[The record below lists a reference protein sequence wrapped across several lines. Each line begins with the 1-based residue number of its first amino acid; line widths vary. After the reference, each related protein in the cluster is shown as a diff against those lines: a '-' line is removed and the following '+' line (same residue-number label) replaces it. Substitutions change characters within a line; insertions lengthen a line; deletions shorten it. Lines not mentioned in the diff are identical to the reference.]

1 MTTTTP
7 RTDLV
12 ESLIKRY
19 PHIPKEAI
27 VKEDLLRAGVCFTEG
42 ALEIAAAHQNKS
54 YFIFSFDL
62 TPFEKMEGKEY
73 RKAPEE
79 LCLEGGPLGFRR
91 TIVSVRLNPRSP
103 YRVVE
108 DGGACVLELEGTQL
122 CGVGFRAQPAYYAK
136 RLANGKPL
144 IEVAPNIEWGYLIYL
159 TVYRIC
165 QYFGKEEECKF
176 CDMNENY
183 RQQIQAGRPY
193 TAVKSV
199 DDVVEAMG
207 IIAESDTD
215 SKAYTITGG
224 SVTSQLAGLSEVD
237 FYARYAEAIESRY
250 AGRWISKMVVQA
262 LPKEEARK
270 FKDAGTRIY
279 HPNFEIW
286 DAEKFSAICPGKNR
300 YVGRDEW
307 IKRIL
312 DATDIFG
319 AANVIPNFVGGIE
332 MAKPYGFTSVDEAIA
347 STRQGLEF
355 FMSKGVTP
363 RFTTWCPEP
372 NTELGEANPEGAPL
386 EYHVRLLEAWRDTQ
400 AKYKL
405 AAPPGYGDPGSG
417 RAVFSVSAFM
427 DVAHANA
434 PE

>member
-1 MTTTTP
+1 MPTVATSRTP
-7 RTDLV
+7 LV
-12 ESLIKRY
+12 ESLIRRY
-19 PHIPKEAI
+19 AHLPQEAI
-27 VKEDLLRAGVCFTEG
+27 IKEDLLRGGVAFSDA

-62 TPFEKMEGKEY
+62 APFEKMEGKEY

-79 LCLEGGPLGFRR
+79 LCLEGGPLDFKR
-91 TIVSVRLNPRSP
+91 TIVSVRLNPNSP
-103 YRVVE
+103 YRVAAE
-108 DGGACVLELEGTQL
+108 DGECYLELEGARLT
-122 CGVGFRAQPAYYAK
+122 GVAFRPRPEYYARK
-136 RLANGKPL
+136 LSNGKPL
-144 IEVAPNIEWGYLIYL
+144 IEIAPNIEWGYLIYL

-193 TAVKSV
+193 TAVKTV
-199 DDVVEAMG
+199 EEIVEAMG
-207 IIAESDTD
+207 IIAESD
-215 SKAYTITGG
+215 SASRAYTITGG

-237 FYARYAEAIESRY
+237 FYARYAAAIESRF

-262 LPKEEARK
+262 LPMQEAQK
-270 FKDAGTRIY
+270 FKDAGTQIY

-286 DAEKFSAICPGKNR
+286 DAGKFAQICPGKNR

-312 DATDIFG
+312 DAADIFG
-319 AANVIPNFVGGIE
+319 PSNVIPNFVGGIE
-332 MAKPYGFTSVDEAIA
+332 MARPYGFASVDDAIA
-347 STRQGLEF
+347 STREGLNF
-355 FMSKGVTP
+355 FMSHGVMP

-372 NTELGEANPEGAPL
+372 NTELGDENPEGAPL
-386 EYHVRLLEAWRDTQ
+386 EYHVRLLDAWQETQ

-405 AAPPGYGDPGSG
+405 PAPPGYGDPGRG

-427 DVAHANA
+427 DVAR
-434 PE
+434 

>member
-1 MTTTTP
+1 MPAATET
-7 RTDLV
+7 RIALV
-12 ESLIKRY
+12 ESLIRRY
-19 PHIPKEAI
+19 SHLPQEAI
-27 VKEDLLRAGVCFTEG
+27 IKEDLLRGGVCFTGE
-42 ALEIAAAHQNKS
+42 ALEIAASHQNKS

-62 TPFEKMEGKEY
+62 TPFNKMEGKEY

-91 TIVSVRLNPRSP
+91 TIVSVRLNPASP
-103 YRVVE
+103 YRVVAA
-108 DGGACVLELEGTQL
+108 DGACHLELAGTRL
-122 CGVGFRAQPAYYAK
+122 CGVGFRERPAYYAK
-136 RLANGKPL
+136 RLASGKPL
-144 IEVAPNIEWGYLIYL
+144 IEIAPNIEWGYLIYL
-159 TVYRIC
+159 TIYRIC

-183 RQQIQAGRPY
+183 RQQIQSGRQY
-193 TAVKSV
+193 TAVKTV
-199 DDVVEAMG
+199 EEIAEAMG
-207 IIAESDTD
+207 IIAESDTV

-224 SVTSQLAGLSEVD
+224 SVTSKLAGLAEVD
-237 FYARYAEAIESRY
+237 FYAQYAAAIESRF

-262 LPKEEARK
+262 LPKEDAQK
-270 FKDAGTRIY
+270 FKDAGTQIY

-286 DAEKFSAICPGKNR
+286 DAAKFAAICPGKNR

-312 DATDIFG
+312 DARQVFG
-319 AANVIPNFVGGIE
+319 ASNVIPNFVGGIE
-332 MAKPYGFTSVDEAIA
+332 MAAPYGFATVDEAIA
-347 STRQGLEF
+347 STREGLEF
-355 FMSKGVTP
+355 FMSQGVMP

-386 EYHVRLLEAWRDTQ
+386 EYHVRLLEAWRETQ

-405 AAPPGYGDPGSG
+405 AAPPGYGDPGAG

-427 DVAHANA
+427 DVA
-434 PE
+434 E

>member
-1 MTTTTP
+1 MPTATESRVT
-7 RTDLV
+7 LV
-12 ESLIKRY
+12 ESLIRRY
-19 PHIPKEAI
+19 PHLPQEAI
-27 VKEDLLRAGVCFTEG
+27 VKEDLLRGGVSFSEE
-42 ALEIAAAHQNKS
+42 AIDIAASHQNKS

-62 TPFEKMEGKEY
+62 TPFNKMDGKEY

-91 TIVSVRLNPRSP
+91 TIVSVRLNPASP
-103 YRVVE
+103 YKVVAE
-108 DGGACVLELEGTQL
+108 DGVCHLELDGTRL
-122 CGVGFRAQPAYYAK
+122 CGVGFRERPAYYAK
-136 RLANGKPL
+136 SLGSGKPL
-144 IEVAPNIEWGYLIYL
+144 MEIAPNIEWGYLIYL

-165 QYFGKEEECKF
+165 QYFGKDEECKF

-183 RQQIQAGRPY
+183 RQQIQSGRQY
-193 TAVKSV
+193 TAVKTV
-199 DDVVEAMG
+199 DEIVEAMG
-207 IIAESDTD
+207 IIAESDNV

-224 SVTSQLAGLSEVD
+224 SVTSKLAGLAEVD
-237 FYARYAEAIESRY
+237 FYAQYAAAIESRF

-262 LPKEEARK
+262 LPKEDAQK
-270 FKDAGTRIY
+270 FKDAGTQIY

-286 DAEKFSAICPGKNR
+286 DSAKFAAICPGKNR

-312 DATDIFG
+312 DARDVFG

-332 MAKPYGFTSVDEAIA
+332 MARPYGFEAVDEAIA
-347 STRQGLEF
+347 STREGLEF
-355 FMSKGVTP
+355 FMSQGVTP

-372 NTELGEANPEGAPL
+372 NTELGDANPEGAPL
-386 EYHVRLLEAWRDTQ
+386 EYHVRLLEAWRETQ

-405 AAPPGYGDPGSG
+405 AAPPGYGDPGVG

-427 DVAHANA
+427 DVAQ
-434 PE
+434 